1 MHGGIAVS
9 LVEELRRKADPI
21 WRRIFEHPFV
31 VELYTGR
38 LPEEKF
44 KFYALQDY
52 RYLVGLVKALTIIA
66 SKAEF
71 QLAREVIKLAHA
83 EVTTE
88 LESYEKL
95 LERLGFTIKD
105 AINVEP
111 MPTNVAYTNF
121 MVATAYEGTAWEGLT
136 ALLPC
141 FWSYMEIASVHQDKL
156 KENPVEL
163 YVDWASVYLSKEYIE
178 VVEGLKQLLEGAP
191 PSPRLEE
198 IFATAS
204 RYEYMF
210 WDASYRMERWPI

>member
-1 MHGGIAVS
+1 MK
-9 LVEELRRKADPI
+9 LVDQLRGKANPI
-21 WRRIFEHPFV
+21 WRQIFEHPFV
-31 VELYTGR
+31 VELYTGT

-52 RYLVGLVKALTIIA
+52 RYLVGLVKALTVIA

-71 QLAREVIKLAHA
+71 KLAREVIKLAHA

-88 LESYEKL
+88 LESYERL
-95 LERLGFTIKD
+95 LEKLGYTIED
-105 AINVEP
+105 AIKVEP
-111 MPTNVAYTNF
+111 MPTNIAYTNF

-141 FWSYMEIASVHQDKL
+141 FWSYMEIAEYHKEKL
-156 KENPVEL
+156 ERNPVKL
-163 YVDWASVYLSKEYIE
+163 YVDWASVYLSKEYRD
-178 VVEGLKQLLEGAP
+178 VVEELKELLSQAP

-198 IFATAS
+198 IFIMGS

-210 WDASYRMERWPI
+210 WDAAYRMERWPI